1 MKAETVEVS
10 AFLLSLGYI
19 PQEKNSFSYF

>member
-19 PQEKNSFSYF
+19 QQEKNSFSYF